1 VKKITKTSFKIHSYL
16 GLIFGVLYLFFGISG
31 ALLVF
36 QKEIE
41 YFNNPPMHYC
51 AKGSNSISLN
61 EMYHKVSER
70 YPEARQIM
78 LHTFPRNT
86 CDTYEF
92 MIYNYQD
99 NVTHNYLYCCM
110 VDPYTGEIIK
120 EGSFSSFQSPFF
132 RWLYLAH
139 YSLLIDKP
147 GRLITAIAAI
157 ALLINLITGV
167 IIYRKKI
174 FTTLIFKEKLNRK
187 SARTFNSSLHRTIG
201 VWTLMLN
208 FILFFTGFWMNKSL
222 FLPVE
227 WEIIPKKEEHY
238 KVKANID
245 QVIKNAKEI
254 RNFHPIAVKIA
265 NDKKTEIVVSGEFSD
280 TKNPLYFGK
289 GSDVYYDRDSGNWL
303 KTIRIEEKPFSDRF
317 YWMMKQLHRGDYDN
331 IFIKILYVFAGF
343 SPAILSI
350 TGFFLWKR
358 KSRKQTD

>member
-1 VKKITKTSFKIHSYL
+1 VKKITKTAFQLHSYL
-16 GLIFGVLYLFFGISG
+16 GLFFGVLYLFFGISG

-41 YFNNPPMHYC
+41 YFDNPPMHC
-51 AKGSNSISLN
+51 CVKGGKTISLN
-61 EMYHKVSER
+61 EMYHKVSEA

-92 MIYNYQD
+92 MIFNYQD
-99 NVTHNYLYCCM
+99 KVTDNYLYCCM
-110 VDPYTGEIIK
+110 VDPYTGK
-120 EGSFSSFQSPFF
+120 TVREGSFGSFQSPFF

-139 YSLLIDKP
+139 YSLLIDKL

-157 ALLINLITGV
+157 ALLLNLITGV

-174 FTTLIFKEKLNRK
+174 VATLLFREKLNRK
-187 SARTFNSSLHRTIG
+187 STRTLNSSLHRIIG
-201 VWTLMLN
+201 VWTLALN
-208 FILFFTGFWMNKSL
+208 FILFFTGFWMNKTL
-222 FLPVE
+222 FLPAE
-227 WEIIPKKEEHY
+227 WELIPKKEQNY
-238 KVKANID
+238 QVKANID
-245 QVIKNAKEI
+245 QVMKNAREI
-254 RNFHPIAVKIA
+254 PNFYPIALKIA
-265 NDKKTEIVVSGEFSD
+265 CDKKTDIIVSGEFSD
-280 TKNPLYFGK
+280 TENPLYFGK
-289 GSDVYYDRDSGNWL
+289 GSDIYYDGDNGNWI

-331 IFIKILYVFAGF
+331 LAVKILYAFAGF

-358 KSRKQTD
+358 KRRK